1 MSFSFPYLKYAL
13 GNLTKKTSCDMYP
26 VVKKEAAAHYRGRI
40 AYDSTK
46 CVNCGMCM
54 KVCSPGAITRT
65 EEPVEGGK
73 QITYRFDLT
82 SCTFCAMCQDFCS
95 EKAITLTGDYEM
107 VGRAEE
113 LVTEETYFKAMP
125 AGLPGINDDCVFCG
139 LCAKNCPEE
148 AITVDRPNKSWTVD
162 EDKCIKCGKCVSKC
176 PKKCLSFQMPQ
187 VKCGE
192 GCVFCGLC
200 AKNCP
205 EEAITVD
212 RPNKSW
218 TVDTDKCVLCGKCVS
233 KCPKKCL
240 KL

>member
-40 AYDSTK
+40 AYDSAK

-65 EEPVEGGK
+65 EE
-73 QITYRFDLT
+73 
-82 SCTFCAMCQDFCS
+82 
-95 EKAITLTGDYEM
+95 AITLTGDYEM

-113 LVTEETYFKAMP
+113 LVTEEAYFKAMP
-125 AGLPGINDDCVFCG
+125 AGLPGINDD
-139 LCAKNCPEE
+139 
-148 AITVDRPNKSWTVD
+148 
-162 EDKCIKCGKCVSKC
+162 
-176 PKKCLSFQMPQ
+176 
-187 VKCGE
+187 
-192 GCVFCGLC
+192 CVFCGLC